1 MRVEPRDQCVIGV
14 DIVLA
19 LEPRRRERV
28 GNFGEGLRHPGIATR
43 PRRSGARRGFF
54 EGAAHL
60 EQSVDVAGIDVGD
73 HCHARRLLRDE
84 AVGSEPR
91 EGLAK
96 RRATHAEAHR
106 LIDLA
111 EHGAGRE
118 HTALNLFEQHAV
130 GAITLA
136 HSTPSASVYTNPFAR
151 SATRWISPQRIHTG
165 DSAPIRQPRSSLKN
179 VKEHDTGVESAPS
192 VRIADTPG
200 GAALH
205 AGALDAAELAAL
217 RRRAYSADADIFTD
231 ADALARLQLLEDRLQ
246 QAQDADPDAPPT
258 DGGHGDPHRISS
270 GVTPRRPR
278 RRIVAGIT
286 ASIVAIG
293 IVAGWW
299 AQQEPTSEPEP
310 AAIPSFAPIAGAPTG
325 DPSEVEGRVGA
336 SSAEDF
342 TSFLDD
348 LRDDL
353 LARADL
359 QGPAGRLIRAE
370 LAPYGGSNGW
380 SSWAGPTID
389 NQICLVV
396 SDGGIPIVR
405 CDTPENVANGAVST
419 IVTAGEA
426 DSRGDAGFAPGTK
439 MRIILLPGAVAT
451 EPYTGD

>member
-1 MRVEPRDQCVIGV
+1 M
-14 DIVLA
+14 
-19 LEPRRRERV
+19 
-28 GNFGEGLRHPGIATR
+28 N
-43 PRRSGARRGFF
+43 
-54 EGAAHL
+54 
-60 EQSVDVAGIDVGD
+60 
-73 HCHARRLLRDE
+73 
-84 AVGSEPR
+84 
-91 EGLAK
+91 
-96 RRATHAEAHR
+96 
-106 LIDLA
+106 
-111 EHGAGRE
+111 
-118 HTALNLFEQHAV
+118 
-130 GAITLA
+130 
-136 HSTPSASVYTNPFAR
+136 
-151 SATRWISPQRIHTG
+151 
-165 DSAPIRQPRSSLKN
+165 
-179 VKEHDTGVESAPS
+179 EHDTGVESAPS
-192 VRIADTPG
+192 VRIADTRG
-200 GAALH
+200 RAALH
-205 AGALDAAELAAL
+205 AGVLDAAELAVL

-231 ADALARLQLLEDRLQ
+231 ADALARLQLLENRLQ
-246 QAQDADPDAPPT
+246 QAQDADTDADADADAPPT
-258 DGGHGDPHRISS
+258 DGEHGGPHRSGSS
-270 GVTPRRPR
+270 VTRRRPR
-278 RRIVAGIT
+278 RGIVAAIT

-310 AAIPSFAPIAGAPTG
+310 AAIPSFAPIAGAPTD

-370 LAPYGGSNGW
+370 LVPYGGSNGW